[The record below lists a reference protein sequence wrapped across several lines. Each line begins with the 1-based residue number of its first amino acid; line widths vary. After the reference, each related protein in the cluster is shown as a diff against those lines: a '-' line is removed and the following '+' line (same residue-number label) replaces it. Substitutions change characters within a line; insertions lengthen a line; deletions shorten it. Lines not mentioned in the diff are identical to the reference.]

1 MGKFFNHI
9 LKWFNVFHYLFSPKL
24 LTLHHLNSR
33 REVEV
38 ASQEKKKS
46 RKEIRRHLKEKVVE
60 KGETNRE
67 KLEWIR
73 L

>member
-1 MGKFFNHI
+1 MICF
-9 LKWFNVFHYLFSPKL
+9 
-24 LTLHHLNSR
+24 R
-33 REVEV
+33 QEVEA

-67 KLEWIR
+67 KLERIR
-73 L
+73 QLCFFKICLVSIVILSYFHSQAC